1 MGRIESNIIQA
12 ETYQIAPDK
21 ESHGYNGPLKV
32 SYGGF
37 VNPAGQELLDIAPQ
51 YDSTRGTTEDTNNFV
66 ECNKYAVSTFVL
78 RYYLSI

>member
-37 VNPAGQELLDIAPQ
+37 VNPAGQELQ
-51 YDSTRGTTEDTNNFV
+51 EGR
-66 ECNKYAVSTFVL
+66 VL
-78 RYYLSI
+78 IRS